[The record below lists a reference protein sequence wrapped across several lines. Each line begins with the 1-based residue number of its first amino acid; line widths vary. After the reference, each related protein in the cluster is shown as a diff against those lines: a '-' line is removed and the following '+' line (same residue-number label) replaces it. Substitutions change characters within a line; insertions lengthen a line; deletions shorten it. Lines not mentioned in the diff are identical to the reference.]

1 MQKPGNRR
9 KTEVHSNQ
17 NRLKEVV
24 HSALNPVDLI
34 HQLRFSLEQEW
45 KSKNIPYNLCE
56 IYSAFISLLPH
67 RKSVIFMQKEIS
79 DLRSYNSLVQ
89 ICLKGISARE
99 ESLNSIKEMC
109 QYLEK
114 ADDWHSLIDVKV
126 ECAEILHANFER
138 G

>member
-45 KSKNIPYNLCE
+45 KSKNIPYTLPLRGLYFPKNSSGLFIKILHEINIEFVKKNYRSSCE
-56 IYSAFISLLPH
+56 IDSRL
-67 RKSVIFMQKEIS
+67 
-79 DLRSYNSLVQ
+79 DWLRCVLT
-89 ICLKGISARE
+89 
-99 ESLNSIKEMC
+99 
-109 QYLEK
+109 
-114 ADDWHSLIDVKV
+114 D
-126 ECAEILHANFER
+126 
-138 G
+138 